1 MKTIS
6 YDAIIVEI
14 YLTVHLFL
22 SIFSIIS
29 ENCSGRILTS
39 KRRPT
44 ELGSPL

>member
-6 YDAIIVEI
+6 YDAIIAFI
-14 YLTVHLFL
+14 CLYAYL
-22 SIFSIIS
+22 IS
-29 ENCSGRILTS
+29 MFNENCSGRILTS

>member
-14 YLTVHLFL
+14 YLTDAYL
-22 SIFSIIS
+22 IS
-29 ENCSGRILTS
+29 MFKENCSGRILTS